1 MLQQHYL
8 IIVKKN
14 KNYYKDII
22 LDFMLIRIKKRE
34 LLKNKVQVLGKK
46 IKKKLKLK
54 F

>member
-8 IIVKKN
+8 IMVKKN
-14 KNYYKDII
+14 KNQCKDII

-34 LLKNKVQVLGKK
+34 LLKNKVQVLGRK
-46 IKKKLKLK
+46 IKRKLKLR